1 MLRPVLIASA
11 AALCGCQQ
19 TPVPPAADAADILHA
34 VEHAQSQVDR
44 GDREDAGKAGA
55 ELGVGR

>member
-11 AALCGCQQ
+11 AALCSCQQ
-19 TPVPPAADAADILHA
+19 TPSPPAADAADILHA

-44 GDREDAGKAGA
+44 GRTDAGKSGA